1 VREGTCPRENSE
13 RMEKY
18 EEMRFSNG
26 GDRSGHSEES
36 AWCLEGLSSQSSHS
50 DNSFTEVHTYVG
62 GFFVHSLSL

>member
-1 VREGTCPRENSE
+1 ME
-13 RMEKY
+13 RY

-26 GDRSGHSEES
+26 LDRSGHSEES

-50 DNSFTEVHTYVG
+50 DNSFAEVHTNVG